1 MIALD
6 KFLEPIEIAGKPPDE
21 KYQAYRMDDGSDK
34 PDMRKD
40 AGLGECNCCD
50 YFVTNTDSIILIEET
65 KLLESIK
72 SWKNG
77 IQYLNDDDQKN
88 FVSEKVK
95 TENRLKVYGS
105 LLVLSRLINKCAEV
119 SNLVGEK
126 KYCFWLVVSG
136 LSTPEDKIYIDNLKD
151 HFTTSLGAALSREV
165 IDKVE
170 VFPSNYLEGKLSANA
185 ATP

>member
-1 MIALD
+1 MIALN
-6 KFLEPIEIAGKPPDE
+6 KFLEPIEIAGSPLE
-21 KYQAYRMDDGSDK
+21 NHRAYRMDDGPGK

-77 IQYLNDDDQKN
+77 VQYLNDDDQKD

-105 LLVLSRLINKCAEV
+105 LLVLSRLINKCADAK
-119 SNLVGEK
+119 NLVGKK

-136 LSTPEDKIYIDNLKD
+136 LSTPEDKKYIDNLKD
-151 HFTTSLGAALSREV
+151 HLTTALGGALSREV

-170 VFPSNYLEGKLSANA
+170 VFPSNYLEGKLSANQA
-185 ATP
+185 ST